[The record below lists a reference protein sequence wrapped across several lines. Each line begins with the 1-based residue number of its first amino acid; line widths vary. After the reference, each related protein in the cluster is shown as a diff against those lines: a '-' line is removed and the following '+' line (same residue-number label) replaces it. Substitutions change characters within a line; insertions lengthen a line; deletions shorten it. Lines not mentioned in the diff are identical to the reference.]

1 MKTVQQSMRRTKP
14 RLLSVTTMPTMT
26 ARLTTLAATAELMRM
41 TATVELMKMMET
53 TWTMARSWTMSV
65 TAELRI
71 ITMGVTTWMA
81 ILTKLR
87 YSMKRIASSQT
98 SSQALLRNLSLEVI
112 PAHGS
117 QCGRH

>member
-1 MKTVQQSMRRTKP
+1 MKTVQRSMRRTKP
-14 RLLSVTTMPTMT
+14 RLLSVTIMPTMT
-26 ARLTTLAATAELMRM
+26 ARLMTPAATVELMRM
-41 TATVELMKMMET
+41 TAMVELMKMMET
-53 TWTMARSWTMSV
+53 TWTMARTMSV

-81 ILTKLR
+81 SVILTKLR
-87 YSMKRIASSQT
+87 YFMKRIASSQT

-117 QCGRH
+117 QCRRH